1 MASFEVAGP
10 RHRPDALQV
19 WRAAN
24 TARDKP
30 PSPARIERV
39 AEKLHDAAV
48 CLVVGV
54 EGEQVIAMA
63 LAEPARLQ
71 NGGGA
76 IQPGVGHI
84 SMVFVAPGRW
94 GQGIGALLL
103 DALHREMWSRG
114 WATSS
119 LWTGSG
125 NARARQLYEGR
136 GYLVTGDVKHH
147 AGEEIL
153 RYELPLAGQV

>member
-10 RHRPDALQV
+10 RHQLDALQV

-24 TARDKP
+24 TAREKP
-30 PSPARIERV
+30 PSLAREERV
-39 AEKLHDAAV
+39 AEKLRDASV

-54 EGEQVIAMA
+54 DGEQVIAMA
-63 LAEPARLQ
+63 LAEPARKQ
-71 NGGGA
+71 DGGGA

-84 SMVFVAPGRW
+84 SMVFVAPGCW
-94 GQGIGALLL
+94 GQGIGAQLL
-103 DALHREMWSRG
+103 DALHREMWARG

-119 LWTGSG
+119 LWTGRS

-136 GYLVTGDVKHH
+136 GYRATGDVQHH

-153 RYELPLAGQV
+153 RYQLRLAG